1 MNNYGLVSIITPSYN
16 CGDFIAETIRSV
28 LAQTYTLWE
37 MIIVDD
43 SSTDATIKRVE
54 PFLKDPRIRFIRNA
68 GNKGAAYTR
77 NRALRE
83 AKGRWIAFLDADDLW
98 KPEKLERQLQF
109 MQQNA
114 CSFSYTQYTETN
126 QFSHDLGVLVSGPS
140 RITKRGMYRYC
151 WPGCL
156 TVMYDAER
164 IGLVQIAD
172 IRKNNDYAM
181 WLKVAEKAE
190 CHLLPKPLAVYRRRE
205 GSISNHT
212 YLSLVRWHYLLFR
225 QALSFSP
232 AKALFMTARNLFF
245 GVCKKLFYVKKL

>member
-1 MNNYGLVSIITPSYN
+1 MKNFGLVSIITPSYN
-16 CGDFIAETIRSV
+16 CGDFVAETIRSV
-28 LAQTYTLWE
+28 LSQTYTHWE
-37 MIIVDD
+37 MVIVDD
-43 SSTDATIKRVE
+43 ASTDETVKRIE
-54 PFLKDPRIRFIRNA
+54 PFLKDTRIRLIQNPV
-68 GNKGAAYTR
+68 NSGAASTR

-109 MQQNA
+109 MQSHP

-126 QFSHDLGVLVSGPS
+126 QFSHDLGVLVTGPS
-140 RITKRGMYRYC
+140 HITRTGMFRYC

-156 TVMYDAER
+156 TVMYDTEKV
-164 IGLVQIAD
+164 GLIQIAD

-181 WLKVAEKAE
+181 WLQIAEKTD
-190 CHLLPKPLAVYRRRE
+190 CHLLPEPLAVYRRRE

-212 YLSLVRWHYLLFR
+212 YFLLIRWHYRLFR
-225 QALSFSP
+225 EALSFPPS
-232 AKALFMTARNLFF
+232 KALFMTMRNLFF